1 MEITDVKVIPVDDEK
16 LKAFVSIVF
25 DHCFVVTDIK
35 IINGPKGLF
44 VSMPSKKRK
53 DGTFKDIAHPLNNQ
67 MRQYLEEKVL
77 GVYKQQVSSGAP
89 APPPAPDRRRP
100 PPRAAR
106 PPQRRAPRGS
116 SPRRVGAWPSG
127 KARGFGPRIE
137 GSNPS
142 APATP
147 RRLEHPVMRRELRIF
162 TGSAHPALGEAIARY
177 LGVPLGRAHLAR
189 FSDGEVWFQIQDN
202 VRGAD
207 VFVVQPTCAP
217 VNENL
222 MELLVMLDAFKR
234 SSASRLTAVLP
245 YYGYARQD
253 RKDKP
258 RVPISAKLVADLLS
272 TAGTDRVL
280 TMDLHA
286 AQIQGFFDIPVDHLF
301 AAPVIIEH
309 VQKLALPDL
318 TVVSPDAG
326 GVERA
331 RAYAKRLDASLAIV
345 DKRRD
350 QPNVAEVHN
359 VIGDVEGRTAL
370 IVDDIVD
377 TAGTL
382 TKVAEAIKAA
392 GAREVLASLLPRRAL
407 RARHRADREEPAL
420 QADRHRLH
428 APRAGE
434 ARERQDRG
442 ALHRRAARARRSRTS
457 TRRPR

>member
-1 MEITDVKVIPVDDEK
+1 MSRE
-16 LKAFVSIVF
+16 
-25 DHCFVVTDIK
+25 
-35 IINGPKGLF
+35 
-44 VSMPSKKRK
+44 
-53 DGTFKDIAHPLNNQ
+53 
-67 MRQYLEEKVL
+67 
-77 GVYKQQVSSGAP
+77 
-89 APPPAPDRRRP
+89 
-100 PPRAAR
+100 
-106 PPQRRAPRGS
+106 
-116 SPRRVGAWPSG
+116 
-127 KARGFGPRIE
+127 
-137 GSNPS
+137 
-142 APATP
+142 
-147 RRLEHPVMRRELRIF
+147 RELKVF
-162 TGSAHPALGEAIARY
+162 TGSAHRALGEAIARH

-207 VFVVQPTCAP
+207 VFVVQPTAPP

-222 MELLVMLDAFKR
+222 MEMLLMLDAFKR
-234 SSASRLTAVLP
+234 SSASRLTAVVP

-272 TAGTDRVL
+272 TAGSDRIL

-301 AAPVIIEH
+301 AAPVIMDY
-309 VQKLALPDL
+309 VMSLNLPDL

-331 RAYAKRLDASLAIV
+331 RAYAKRLDAALAIV

-377 TAGTL
+377 TGGTL
-382 TKVAEAIKAA
+382 AKVAEAIKAA
-392 GAREVLASLLPRRAL
+392 GAREVLASSSHAVLSGDAIQRMERSPLSKLIVTDSIPLAPEKRIDKIVVLPIAELLAKAIRNI
-407 RARHRADREEPAL
+407 HEE
-420 QADRHRLH
+420 
-428 APRAGE
+428 
-434 ARERQDRG
+434 
-442 ALHRRAARARRSRTS
+442 TS
-457 TRRPR
+457 VTSLFV